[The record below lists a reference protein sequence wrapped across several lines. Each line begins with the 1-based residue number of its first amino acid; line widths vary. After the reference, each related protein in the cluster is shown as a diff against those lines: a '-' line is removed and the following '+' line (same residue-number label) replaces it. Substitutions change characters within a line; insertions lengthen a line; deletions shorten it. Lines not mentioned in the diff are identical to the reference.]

1 LQFDVPDTNLTKF
14 ALCAANSSELACVL
28 QVSIVDVVLLHH
40 FSVAVPLEL
49 RRGAALAFLPG
60 AHTYVPLLSFHAE
73 VQLAYFDGASPVFL
87 VITDTVPLPTA
98 GTTAVLLLSSLQLV
112 EPGPQIDCSRYAGHN
127 SSSISAWSLD
137 RAPVRAS
144 TFLRAQAGTSVVKVN
159 YALRLREREGPDTE
173 PKNSMTVA
181 VWRNLSLAHAVC
193 APAPLP
199 LATTSGEVLSCSGLG
214 AFAVASATA
223 LHDASDSVRGELG
236 GLTSFVARAALQHV
250 RRVHAVSLL
259 AAFAM
264 PPAAHLLTGNVTAMR
279 GGRPEFTDAFRAA
292 CGASPECSFRYIFD
306 QGVHHMSACDLP
318 AQNAARAWLRTFV
331 GVVEDA
337 GHVQAL
343 CALAQPPARQYAF
356 VITLVN
362 TRAYLPRA
370 ALWHDLQN
378 RSAPEST
385 SKVFALFEFL

>member
-1 LQFDVPDTNLTKF
+1 
-14 ALCAANSSELACVL
+14 
-28 QVSIVDVVLLHH
+28 
-40 FSVAVPLEL
+40 
-49 RRGAALAFLPG
+49 
-60 AHTYVPLLSFHAE
+60 
-73 VQLAYFDGASPVFL
+73 
-87 VITDTVPLPTA
+87 
-98 GTTAVLLLSSLQLV
+98 
-112 EPGPQIDCSRYAGHN
+112 
-127 SSSISAWSLD
+127 
-137 RAPVRAS
+137 
-144 TFLRAQAGTSVVKVN
+144 
-159 YALRLREREGPDTE
+159 
-173 PKNSMTVA
+173 MTVA

-343 CALAQPPARQYAF
+343 CALAQPPPRQYAF

-362 TRAYLPRA
+362 TRAYLPRD